1 MAKCITLR
9 GEAGYAEVSMMAK
22 AVVAMYQLSA
32 LPAKDAC
39 LVELAVVEV
48 GNNIVDHAY
57 GGKPG
62 GLLELRY
69 LESEGFI
76 EITLVDEGVPM
87 PEEVQAQVA
96 CAELLRMDPG
106 DPSTWTTSGRGLG
119 IVNEVMD
126 GQSYCRE
133 GNKNCFRMIKQ
144 A

>member
-9 GEAGYAEVSMMAK
+9 GEAGYSEVSMMAK
-22 AVVAMYQLSA
+22 AVAAMYQLSA

-48 GNNIVDHAY
+48 GNNIVEHAY
-57 GGKPG
+57 GDKPG

-69 LESEGFI
+69 LQAECSI
-76 EITLVDEGVPM
+76 EIVLVDEGAPM
-87 PEEVQAQVA
+87 PKEMQARVA
-96 CAELLRMDPG
+96 CAELKQMDPG
-106 DPSTWTTSGRGLG
+106 DPATWTTSGRGLG

-126 GQSYCRE
+126 GQSYRRE
-133 GNKNCFRMIKQ
+133 GNKNYFRMIKQ